1 MLKEEFELHTGTGQK
16 VEEKNKVFGGKYKI
30 LEKGKIK
37 GTDMFINYRR
47 IESDIR
53 HDNNLP
59 KAY

>member
-1 MLKEEFELHTGTGQK
+1 MLKEKIEFNTGQK
-16 VEEKNKVFGGKYKI
+16 VENKTNVFGGKYKI

-37 GTDMFINYRR
+37 GNDMFINYRR
-47 IESDIR
+47 IESDMH

>member
-1 MLKEEFELHTGTGQK
+1 MLKEKIEFYTGQK
-16 VEEKNKVFGGKYKI
+16 VEKKNKVIGGKYKI

-47 IESDIR
+47 IESDIH

>member
-1 MLKEEFELHTGTGQK
+1 MLKEKIEFNTCQK
-16 VEEKNKVFGGKYKI
+16 VEKKTKVFGGKYKI

-37 GTDMFINYRR
+37 GKDMFINYRR
-47 IESDIR
+47 IESDIH

>member
-1 MLKEEFELHTGTGQK
+1 MLEEKIEFNTGQK
-16 VEEKNKVFGGKYKI
+16 VENKNKIFGGKYKI

-37 GTDMFINYRR
+37 GNDMFINYRR

>member
-1 MLKEEFELHTGTGQK
+1 MLKEEFEFHTGQK

-37 GTDMFINYRR
+37 GTDMFINCKR
-47 IESDIR
+47 IESDIK
-53 HDNNLP
+53 HDSNLP

>member
-1 MLKEEFELHTGTGQK
+1 MLKVHTGKK
-16 VEEKNKVFGGKYKI
+16 VKKKTKVFGGKYKI

-37 GTDMFINYRR
+37 GNDMFINYRR
-47 IESDIR
+47 IESDIH

>member
-1 MLKEEFELHTGTGQK
+1 MLEEKIEFNTGQN
-16 VEEKNKVFGGKYKI
+16 VENKTKVFGGKYKI

-37 GTDMFINYRR
+37 GNDMFINYRR
-47 IESDIR
+47 IESDIH

>member
-1 MLKEEFELHTGTGQK
+1 MLEEKIEFNTGQN
-16 VEEKNKVFGGKYKI
+16 VENKTKVFGGKYKI

-37 GTDMFINYRR
+37 GNNMFINYRR
-47 IESDIR
+47 IESDMH

>member
-1 MLKEEFELHTGTGQK
+1 MIKEEFEFHTGQK

-30 LEKGKIK
+30 VEKGKIK
-37 GTDMFINYRR
+37 GTDMFINYRH
-47 IESDIR
+47 IESNIH

>member
-1 MLKEEFELHTGTGQK
+1 MLEEKIEFNTGQK
-16 VEEKNKVFGGKYKI
+16 VENKTKVFGGKYKI

-37 GTDMFINYRR
+37 GNNMFINYRR
-47 IESDIR
+47 IESDIH

>member
-1 MLKEEFELHTGTGQK
+1 MLKEEFEFHKK

-37 GTDMFINYRR
+37 GTDMFINYQR
-47 IESDIR
+47 IESDIK
-53 HDNNLP
+53 HDSNLP

>member
-1 MLKEEFELHTGTGQK
+1 MLKEEFELHTGQK
-16 VEEKNKVFGGKYKI
+16 VEEKNKVYGGKYKI

-37 GTDMFINYRR
+37 GNAMFINYRR
-47 IESDIR
+47 IESDIH

>member
-1 MLKEEFELHTGTGQK
+1 MLKEEFELHTGQK

-37 GTDMFINYRR
+37 ENNMFINYRR
-47 IESDIR
+47 IESDIH

>member
-1 MLKEEFELHTGTGQK
+1 MLKEKIELHTGQK

-47 IESDIR
+47 IESDIE

>member
-1 MLKEEFELHTGTGQK
+1 MLEEKIEFNTGQN
-16 VEEKNKVFGGKYKI
+16 VENKTKVFGGKYKI

-37 GTDMFINYRR
+37 GNNMFINYRR
-47 IESDIR
+47 IESDIH

>member
-1 MLKEEFELHTGTGQK
+1 MLEEKIEFNTGQK
-16 VEEKNKVFGGKYKI
+16 VENKTKVFGGKYKI

-37 GTDMFINYRR
+37 GNDMFINYRR
-47 IESDIR
+47 IESDMH